1 MWNKQKV
8 TVVFPTYN
16 EEDYVGKAVKDFL
29 STKVVDELIV
39 IDNNSKDRSAE
50 IAKKAGA
57 KVIKETKQGY
67 GWANRRGLKEASGD
81 IIITAEP
88 DGTFMGKDIIKL
100 LNYADDF
107 DVVFGTRTSKELIW
121 KGAKMDWFLR
131 IGNVAVAK
139 LLEYVHNGPCL
150 TDVGCSMKLIKRE
163 AYNKIRTKFRVGGSS
178 FSPEFMIVAIKSKL
192 KCVEIPVNYR
202 ERIGD
207 SKITS
212 DFWKSFTLGL
222 VMIKLILVRKFVD

>member
-131 IGNVAVAK
+131 IGNVAV
-139 LLEYVHNGPCL
+139 P
-150 TDVGCSMKLIKRE
+150 
-163 AYNKIRTKFRVGGSS
+163 
-178 FSPEFMIVAIKSKL
+178 
-192 KCVEIPVNYR
+192 NY
-202 ERIGD
+202 
-207 SKITS
+207 
-212 DFWKSFTLGL
+212 
-222 VMIKLILVRKFVD
+222 